1 MTEITKSI
9 TFLNEYKTLKE
20 AVQQGK
26 TPLLAVGL
34 SAIHK
39 AHLAAALGLDTGR
52 PVCMLTDDDTAAAR
66 LALDLQAFAER
77 EVLTLP
83 ARELVMADVVGVSR
97 GYEQKR
103 LAVLDAL
110 PGAAFSVASVQAAVQ
125 RTLPPDA
132 LQSAVVQL
140 AVGQTVPLETLTQ
153 QLTRA
158 GYERCVQVEGMGQFS
173 VRGGILDV
181 FPPQSANPYR
191 VEFWDDEIDSIATFD
206 VGSQRRLETAQ
217 TLRCL
222 PCMETLPHLAPGGAK
237 GLAKAV
243 RGLLSTRKKKHPDL
257 AAHIERDAERL
268 EETGAL
274 PAADKYL
281 PLVYPALS
289 TALDYLPENAI
300 VLIEDT
306 PRLRDAAR
314 DFAARIADDVTAL
327 LERGEIAPGLDGYA
341 LDFAALARM
350 PRTILRLDSF
360 LNNVPELAP
369 QHLENFVAN
378 QMNAYGGN
386 LDMAAA
392 DIRGY
397 TQQGRAV
404 AVLCGSA
411 LRCRNMCDAL
421 TEAGLTATVSDLLP
435 KGGQV
440 CVMEGTL
447 SAGFEYPD
455 LGLVVITEGQV
466 LARRKKAQVKKSNR
480 DRVKSFTD
488 LTPGDLVV
496 HEHHGIGRFVGM
508 ERMTVDGAERDF
520 IKIAFAGTDFLYV
533 PATSLDL
540 ISKYIGGGEPE
551 KVRLNKLG
559 GADWSRSKA
568 RAKAAAKELAEG
580 LIKLYAERAKVK
592 GFAFPQDDT
601 WQREFEEAFPYEETD
616 DQLRCIA
623 EIKMDMESDRPMDRL
638 LCGDVG
644 FGKTEV
650 AIRAAFKAAVDGKQ
664 VAVLVP
670 TTILALQHYRS
681 FSERLRDFPVRVEY
695 LNRTKTAKEAG
706 QIRADLESGR
716 IDILIGTHKILG
728 KQIKFRDLG
737 LLIIDEEQK
746 FGVAAKEK
754 LTQMAVNVDT
764 LTLTATPIPR
774 TLQFSLMG
782 SRDLSVI
789 STPPPNRQPIV
800 TESHVFS
807 EEIIRDA
814 VEAELARGGQVY
826 FVHNRVEDL
835 MSIQGLI
842 TRVCPKARVAVGHG
856 KMPAEKLEKLIMDF
870 IYGEFDVLVST
881 TIIENGIDIPNAN
894 TIIVDNAQN
903 FGLSDL
909 HQLRGRVGRSNQKA
923 YCYLLSPP
931 EEMLSSDARRRL
943 RAIEEFSDLGSGFN
957 IAMQDLDIRG
967 AGNLLG
973 AEQSGFIADIGF
985 ETYQKIMNEAI
996 AELRA
1001 EGLQVA
1007 GLGAAEQDVVEQMHY
1022 VDDAHIEIEV
1032 EAGLPDAYVAQQAE
1046 RLKLYRELDSTKDE
1060 AALQAFE
1067 SRLADRFGPLPREA
1081 QELLNVVRLRWE
1093 AIRLGIE
1100 RVKVKN
1106 GLMILHFVGEQN
1118 SPYYKSDTFME
1129 LLRKVTQNPARFVL
1143 KQHNNRLAMTV
1154 RNVKDIEDGYK
1165 TLQQL

>member
-1 MTEITKSI
+1 MAKTINPNTDMPVSTAADGVCPLESLAREFLSPAREKAMDRALQLARGGSVVTLGGLAGSSVAALFAGMALRDTGKKPANGEKGNAPVLLVADSMDDAGYLYNDLVKILGDRAVMIFPSGYRRDIRYGQVDPPQQILRTETLSHWTTDPGLRFVVSYPEAMAEKVASRQRLTDKTATFAVGEEIDLAKTRKWLLDNGFLPVDYVYEPGHFAIRGSILDIFGYSGELPYRIDLFGDEIESIRSFNIETQLSEQKVESVAITANVSAEGDAGESLLDFIPPSTVIAATDLSRLTGRIEAIAADSFSSSAVIAGEGDMQAMKQLVDPAKFARRLAGFTRLEYTAATPPYESETSLDFGCSPQGLYHKNFDLISASFLKFLGEGYKIYILTDSQKQAQRLHAIFDEREEEIPFTPASATLHEGFVDHRLKRCLFTDHQIFDRFHKYSLKSDRARSGK
-9 TFLNEYKTLKE
+9 LALSLKE
-20 AVQQGK
+20 
-26 TPLLAVGL
+26 L
-34 SAIHK
+34 SAIETGDYIVHVDHGVGKFGGLLRTQVNGTTQEMIKLIYKNNDCIFVSIHALHK
-39 AHLAAALGLDTGR
+39 LAKYRGKEGVEPTINKLGSGAWNRLKEKTKKKLKDIAR
-52 PVCMLTDDDTAAAR
+52 DLIRLYAAR
-66 LALDLQAFAER
+66 KEEKGFSFSPDSYLQH
-77 EVLTLP
+77 
-83 ARELVMADVVGVSR
+83 EL
-97 GYEQKR
+97 E
-103 LAVLDAL
+103 
-110 PGAAFSVASVQAAVQ
+110 ASFI
-125 RTLPPDA
+125 
-132 LQSAVVQL
+132 
-140 AVGQTVPLETLTQ
+140 
-153 QLTRA
+153 
-158 GYERCVQVEGMGQFS
+158 Y
-173 VRGGILDV
+173 
-181 FPPQSANPYR
+181 
-191 VEFWDDEIDSIATFD
+191 
-206 VGSQRRLETAQ
+206 
-217 TLRCL
+217 
-222 PCMETLPHLAPGGAK
+222 
-237 GLAKAV
+237 
-243 RGLLSTRKKKHPDL
+243 
-257 AAHIERDAERL
+257 
-268 EETGAL
+268 
-274 PAADKYL
+274 
-281 PLVYPALS
+281 
-289 TALDYLPENAI
+289 
-300 VLIEDT
+300 EDT
-306 PRLRDAAR
+306 PD
-314 DFAARIADDVTAL
+314 
-327 LERGEIAPGLDGYA
+327 
-341 LDFAALARM
+341 
-350 PRTILRLDSF
+350 
-360 LNNVPELAP
+360 
-369 QHLENFVAN
+369 Q
-378 QMNAYGGN
+378 
-386 LDMAAA
+386 
-392 DIRGY
+392 
-397 TQQGRAV
+397 
-404 AVLCGSA
+404 
-411 LRCRNMCDAL
+411 
-421 TEAGLTATVSDLLP
+421 LTATRDV
-435 KGGQV
+435 
-440 CVMEGTL
+440 
-447 SAGFEYPD
+447 
-455 LGLVVITEGQV
+455 
-466 LARRKKAQVKKSNR
+466 KA
-480 DRVKSFTD
+480 
-488 LTPGDLVV
+488 
-496 HEHHGIGRFVGM
+496 
-508 ERMTVDGAERDF
+508 
-520 IKIAFAGTDFLYV
+520 
-533 PATSLDL
+533 
-540 ISKYIGGGEPE
+540 
-551 KVRLNKLG
+551 
-559 GADWSRSKA
+559 
-568 RAKAAAKELAEG
+568 
-580 LIKLYAERAKVK
+580 
-592 GFAFPQDDT
+592 
-601 WQREFEEAFPYEETD
+601 
-616 DQLRCIA
+616 
-623 EIKMDMESDRPMDRL
+623 DMESDRPMDRL
-638 LCGDVG
+638 ICGDVG
-644 FGKTEV
+644 FGKTEI
-650 AIRAAFKAAVDGKQ
+650 AIRAAFKAATDGKQ